1 MLIRIHWI
9 SLPRHY
15 CQSEYTDFDQ
25 NKMLIL
31 RLRWRAWQWSQPV
44 TGMALESGHV
54 IWRRVDFRR
63 MRHPQGGLCKFVTF
77 QFLFLHVHVNPE
89 IPFRLHFLHYSHNN
103 GYFNAYTNSELCE
116 YKKTYRDLYNV
127 HIRYLLPNHRV
138 GAGRRTCWE
147 GSSYRSTPALTND
160 HTYTTNAYF
169 KILHSHQPINEKNNV
184 EVLVLAQGMFCWI

>member
-1 MLIRIHWI
+1 MLQDWGDLGNTERSTSVDNVGKTH
-9 SLPRHY
+9 
-15 CQSEYTDFDQ
+15 FDQ

-89 IPFRLHFLHYSHNN
+89 IPFRLHFLHYRVTIIVISTLAQSVNYAN
-103 GYFNAYTNSELCE
+103 TRKRIEISIIYM
-116 YKKTYRDLYNV
+116 YNM
-127 HIRYLLPNHRV
+127 HIGYLLSNHRV

-160 HTYTTNAYF
+160 HTYTTNVYF
-169 KILHSHQPINEKNNV
+169 KILHKSPTHKRKK
-184 EVLVLAQGMFCWI
+184 

>member
-1 MLIRIHWI
+1 MTHGQGTPLYHPCW
-9 SLPRHY
+9 
-15 CQSEYTDFDQ
+15 
-25 NKMLIL
+25 NKMLVF
-31 RLRWRAWQWSQPV
+31 RLWWRAWH
-44 TGMALESGHV
+44 ML
-54 IWRRVDFRR
+54 WRRRSGSWVGLRR
-63 MRHPQGGLCKFVTF
+63 VRHAQGFLRMVVTF
-77 QFLFLHVHVNPE
+77 QPLLHVPGYPE

-169 KILHSHQPINEKNNV
+169 KILHSHQPINEKNNAKV
-184 EVLVLAQGMFCWI
+184 RVLAQGIFCWI